1 MPKFISILLLTVI
14 TGLSSR
20 PHLQAQ
26 TNDSRK
32 DSLHT
37 ILKNIKE
44 PSEKLPV
51 LLELSRSYWQQPEEA
66 TLLKELI
73 DLSVQLDTLNYI
85 GESYSRLCRYY
96 YNESQLDSL
105 IYWKNQLDSI
115 YRRHAITPPAFFQ
128 TRLLLCKYYQGI
140 LNYELAISE
149 AFKLLN
155 DAKKAQDDYGL
166 MLANQCIGFA
176 YQGMGRNKEATT
188 AYKEG
193 LIYLKK
199 LNPNPVYEIQY
210 VSEII
215 PSFLD
220 ENLLNESLQLINRYK
235 ELYQI
240 VYKIYAD
247 KGVSYQ
253 SIWHKWLFN
262 SYYAELYM
270 KKGQLDKAGKYI
282 KEADKYIDQ
291 STEENM
297 KYPYYRIKALYCY
310 KNKDY
315 TNALKAINRGLD
327 IEVQPHYLKL
337 KIDILTA
344 DGQKAKAIATYEE
357 LFALNSR
364 MKKEAFERQIQQ
376 LRLLNDLNDQ
386 ERQTYELQRQNDQLA
401 LRTQWV
407 RMGLGI
413 SLLLLILLFI
423 RIRYYLRSNKLKNAL
438 ECEKEALVKSEKES
452 RLAKEKAEEAN
463 RQKTDFIAKIS
474 HEIRT
479 PSNAIVGFSKLL
491 SEDEDSFSDEEKKE
505 FTDLIKEN
513 SKLLMN
519 IVNNILDLA
528 LVDAGRFSLN
538 IKAYDVIA
546 CCREVIS
553 EINSL
558 MQPNVRLV
566 FEPPVEKYMLNTDR
580 NRFMQV
586 LRNLLENA
594 AKFTREGEIN
604 LTFEEEEHLIRVSVT
619 DTGCGIS
626 PEKQSHIFH
635 RFEKVNEFVQGVG
648 LGLAISSH
656 ISEQFKGSLFI
667 DSAYT
672 TGARFIFTHS
682 TELINNKQS

>member
-1 MPKFISILLLTVI
+1 
-14 TGLSSR
+14 
-20 PHLQAQ
+20 
-26 TNDSRK
+26 
-32 DSLHT
+32 
-37 ILKNIKE
+37 
-44 PSEKLPV
+44 
-51 LLELSRSYWQQPEEA
+51 
-66 TLLKELI
+66 
-73 DLSVQLDTLNYI
+73 
-85 GESYSRLCRYY
+85 
-96 YNESQLDSL
+96 
-105 IYWKNQLDSI
+105 
-115 YRRHAITPPAFFQ
+115 
-128 TRLLLCKYYQGI
+128 
-140 LNYELAISE
+140 
-149 AFKLLN
+149 
-155 DAKKAQDDYGL
+155 
-166 MLANQCIGFA
+166 
-176 YQGMGRNKEATT
+176 
-188 AYKEG
+188 
-193 LIYLKK
+193 
-199 LNPNPVYEIQY
+199 
-210 VSEII
+210 
-215 PSFLD
+215 
-220 ENLLNESLQLINRYK
+220 
-235 ELYQI
+235 
-240 VYKIYAD
+240 
-247 KGVSYQ
+247 
-253 SIWHKWLFN
+253 
-262 SYYAELYM
+262 
-270 KKGQLDKAGKYI
+270 
-282 KEADKYIDQ
+282 
-291 STEENM
+291 
-297 KYPYYRIKALYCY
+297 
-310 KNKDY
+310 
-315 TNALKAINRGLD
+315 
-327 IEVQPHYLKL
+327 
-337 KIDILTA
+337 
-344 DGQKAKAIATYEE
+344 
-357 LFALNSR
+357 
-364 MKKEAFERQIQQ
+364 
-376 LRLLNDLNDQ
+376 
-386 ERQTYELQRQNDQLA
+386 
-401 LRTQWV
+401 
-407 RMGLGI
+407 MGLGI

-479 PSNAIVGFSKLL
+479 PLNAIVGFSKLL